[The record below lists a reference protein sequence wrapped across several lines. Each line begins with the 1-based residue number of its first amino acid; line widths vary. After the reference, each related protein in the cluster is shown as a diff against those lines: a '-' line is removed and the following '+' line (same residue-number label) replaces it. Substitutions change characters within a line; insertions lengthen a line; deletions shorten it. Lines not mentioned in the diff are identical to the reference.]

1 MASWQDILETEY
13 KRNPEISHIDFI
25 NRYENLVPGPTR
37 DAKIHK
43 IKRKLE
49 RLKSS
54 FSDDKE
60 NNKNKKV
67 EKVYENIFE
76 PSIVNLDTKQKTITF
91 GLIGDTHFN
100 SKYCQITY
108 LHKFYDLCKQQ
119 GITTIYHAGDIDDGE
134 NMRPGHAYENYTQ
147 GADEH
152 INEIIKNYPCVEGID
167 TYFITGNHDASYRK
181 HCGFDIGRQ
190 IEKERKDLHC
200 LGRDLAIINITPKI
214 SMMLRHPWTGSAY
227 ALSYRPQKMIEAM
240 EAGCVNKPDI
250 LCIGHFHKMEY
261 LYYHGVHTLQT
272 GCFQSA
278 TPFTVGKGISVS
290 LGGWVVSVRLD
301 SNGEIETITPTAIT
315 YTNAIKDDYK
325 NYSR

>member
-54 FSDDKE
+54 FSDD
-60 NNKNKKV
+60 NKDNKKV

-76 PSIVNLDTKQKTITF
+76 PSIVDLNTKQKTITF

-119 GITTIYHAGDIDDGE
+119 GITTIYHTGDIDDGE

-147 GADEH
+147 GVDEH

-214 SMMLRHPWTGSAY
+214 SMMLRHPWDGTAY
-227 ALSYRPQKMIEAM
+227 ALSYKPQKMIEAM
-240 EAGCVNKPDI
+240 DEDQRPTIMAV
-250 LCIGHFHKMEY
+250 GHYHKLMYMYY
-261 LYYHGVHTLQT
+261 LGVHCLQT

-278 TPFTVGKGISVS
+278 TPFTIGKGIRVSV
-290 LGGWVVSVRLD
+290 GGWIITLHLDAEGNLVSFEPKTVTFRT
-301 SNGEIETITPTAIT
+301 G
-315 YTNAIKDDYK
+315 IKDDYK
-325 NYSR
+325 NYNK

>member
-54 FSDDKE
+54 FSDD
-60 NNKNKKV
+60 NRDNKNKKV

-76 PSIVNLDTKQKTITF
+76 PSIVDLDTKQKTITF

-119 GITTIYHAGDIDDGE
+119 DITTIYHTGDIDDGE

-290 LGGWVVSVRLD
+290 LGGWVVSVKLD